1 MRNQKN
7 TYCFISDDTGKFY
20 KAVQQVN
27 GNYLISKNSQPY
39 PIKYNPINLLDVPFE
54 FATNV
59 KYFSLTRS
67 VVEPLKFIKDGAAIL
82 REFYHLGKG
91 TEHKVFLTVIDW
103 DGVDNLYKLSYNG
116 RIDLMK
122 KLESPDSG
130 MFTVPIVDNSAW
142 GIISQNDGV
151 QYSVECNERNPKAIR
166 VLFDGITLINTYT
179 YQTVQAPIVHNS
191 ISDLGNVSAWT
202 IPFVLVN
209 QDGDSVGIITKDQ
222 SLLPLGV
229 IDVPPTHDTQGWFFS
244 TAYAINDMTFSGSY
258 TFQWNIEY
266 PVSPTVFL
274 AGTTLKLYSTEE
286 PGFPNGRTYPIFQRP
301 FLSAPFTNG
310 SIHTVNFNI
319 TGINLSVDAKLFL
332 IIDLGES
339 YPTNTNIVVTPIVTN
354 FALKVKTIQ
363 QPFVAYGLRPLDLLQ
378 QLVGKATNNR
388 YTIGSNFFVE
398 NNKSICLPGDSFR
411 GIPNA
416 KIYSSIEDFFK
427 TFDAINYMAFR
438 TIIGQL
444 WMEKAIEVYRQDS
457 TLIDIGEVISIET
470 EPAEDYF
477 ANEVEVG
484 SPKVDLRHS
493 SGRLEFN
500 STNTFSIPIFS
511 TKKKLDFVTKYRMGC
526 YDEQFLMLDYQG
538 GSTKD
543 NSGDKTVYI
552 AQISDER
559 GMASEDI
566 ETFEN
571 VTINNA
577 PLEPIIKSPL
587 DNDVITFDMP
597 VIRGIAPPGSAVN
610 IYVDTVLD
618 GSTVAD
624 SNGNWSYNISTPL
637 SQFIDGVQTG
647 IHVIDATY
655 TDLSAPVTTI
665 NILIDTSTT
674 TSELITYPAVSQS
687 LYNNLPLV
695 KGVAQKDQNIDISL
709 DGVLITSVVADAS
722 CKWEYKFVTPIPNGN
737 HILSINALTDQVAFN
752 VDSNVAFPLITYI
765 GSELDGFLIVNNL
778 PLITGVAMPGAT
790 VQLWFNYINFPGSR
804 LNVTTIIADA
814 NGDWSYQVVPVTY
827 LDPVSGVPV
836 IIAPL
841 QNGLNIISTSLIN
854 EVVSINVVGYLLSRP
869 AYSSIQGVIDNS
881 VYNTEL
887 SPWRMMKNHFP
898 LLASICAKQGPGSID
913 FQTADKNSNLRTV
926 LGTEVIAENANAQI
940 SSLGTPIALLE
951 YANVKTRTLK
961 SFSSLLRNFNQGGI
975 IKLSVRGTDIYAL
988 PIGSMKMSSLHSD
1001 VHEWKL
1007 LLSPLTTYQSL
1018 LNLYKNGVLINLLSN
1033 SMFHSDYNSL
1043 HFVKYNY
1050 SLPAKYKVKDIYD
1063 DWFNNR
1069 NDQWLLNPLYIQKFE
1084 TGDVIRDQV
1093 ITNGVSNIILRLYR
1107 CRDAFLVDELFY
1119 QPVNPAPINTPEV
1132 VLEVQID
1139 WSIYPADQYFCVW
1152 FAGETPVGISE
1163 RVETR
1168 VKWDKT
1174 ILLEAWS
1181 SLNKVGFFF
1190 STGARTIIRVEGF
1203 IKKRQSDFDIVS
1215 SKDQNRNTKTLYETI
1230 GPWRFIRFGTAYGLP
1245 DYIYLKI
1252 KDGCILDN
1260 VMWEGVSYSLAEGEK
1275 IEPSDDVDGHPLYY
1289 YTVKMDLQDNPLG
1302 LTVEGVPDEGQQ
1314 GVVIVL
1320 DAEAIGL
1327 PVGQILRIE
1336 INNE

>member
-7 TYCFISDDTGKFY
+7 TYCFIKDESGKFY
-20 KAVQQVN
+20 RAIQQVN
-27 GNYLISKNSQPY
+27 GNYLITNNSQPY
-39 PIKYNPINLLDVPFE
+39 PIRYNPINLTEVPFE
-54 FATNV
+54 FATNK
-59 KYFSLTRS
+59 KYNSLVRS
-67 VVEPLKFIKDGAAIL
+67 IVEPLKFVKDGAAIL
-82 REFYHLGKG
+82 RQFYHLGKG
-91 TEHKVFLTVIDW
+91 TEHKVFLIVIDW
-103 DGVDNLYKLSYNG
+103 DGTDNIYKLSYSG

-122 KLESPDSG
+122 KIENPESG
-130 MFTVPIVDNSAW
+130 MFTVPIIDDSAW
-142 GIISQNDGV
+142 GVISQNDSV

-166 VLFDGITLINTYT
+166 VLFDGITLVNTYT

-191 ISDLGNVSAWT
+191 ISDLGNASAWT
-202 IPFVLVN
+202 IPFVLIN
-209 QDGDSVGIITKDQ
+209 QDGDSVGIISKDQ
-222 SLLPLGV
+222 SLTGITDIPPL
-229 IDVPPTHDTQGWFFS
+229 HDTPGWFFS

-274 AGTTLKLYSTEE
+274 AGTSLKLYSTEE
-286 PGFPNGRTYPIFQRP
+286 PGFPLGRTYPIFERP
-301 FLSAPFTNG
+301 FMSTPFTNG
-310 SIHTVNFNI
+310 SIHTVNFNV

-332 IIDLGES
+332 VIDLGET

-363 QPFVAYGLRPLDLLQ
+363 QPFIAYGLRPLDLLQ
-378 QLVGKATNNR
+378 DLVGQATNNR

-398 NNKSICLPGDSFR
+398 NNKSVCLSGDSLR

-427 TFDAINYMAFR
+427 TFDSIQWMAFR

-444 WMEKAIEVYRQDS
+444 FMEKWMEVYRQDS

-477 ANEVEVG
+477 ANELEVG

-511 TKKKLDFVTKYRMGC
+511 TKKKLDFVTKYRTGC
-526 YDEQFLMLDYQG
+526 YDMQFLILDYQG

-543 NSGDKTVYI
+543 NTGDKTVYI

-559 GMASEDI
+559 GTASEDI

-571 VTINNA
+571 VTIDSA

-587 DNDVITFDMP
+587 DNDAITFDMP
-597 VIRGIAPPGSAVN
+597 VIRGIAPPGSVVN

-618 GSTVAD
+618 GGTVAD
-624 SNGNWSYNISTPL
+624 SQGLWSYNISTPL
-637 SQFIDGVQTG
+637 SPFIDGVQTG
-647 IHVIDATY
+647 IHIIDATF

-665 NILIDTSTT
+665 NILINTSITT
-674 TSELITYPAVSQS
+674 ESLITYPAVNQS

-722 CKWEYKFVTPIPNGN
+722 CKWEYKFVTPITNGN
-737 HILSINALTDQVAFN
+737 HIISINALTDQISFN

-765 GSELDGFLIVNNL
+765 ESELDGFLIVNNL
-778 PLITGVAMPGAT
+778 PLIRGVAMPGEF
-790 VQLWFNYINFPGSR
+790 VELWFNYINFPGSR
-804 LNVTTIIADA
+804 LNTTPIIADA

-827 LDPVSGVPV
+827 LDPVSGIPV
-836 IIAPL
+836 IVAPL

-854 EVVSINVVGYLLSRP
+854 EVVSINVIGYLLSRP
-869 AYSSIQGVIDNS
+869 NYSSIQGVIDNT
-881 VYNTEL
+881 VFNTEL

-898 LLASICAKQGPGSID
+898 LLASICAKQMPGSIN
-913 FQTADKNSNLRTV
+913 FQTDDKNSNLRTV
-926 LGTEVIAENANAQI
+926 LGTEIIAENANANI
-940 SSLGTPIALLE
+940 NSLGAPAILLE
-951 YANVKTRTLK
+951 YVIVKTRTRK
-961 SFSSLLRNFNQGGI
+961 SFATLLNNFNQGGI
-975 IKLSVRGTDIYAL
+975 IKLNSRGTDLYAL
-988 PIGSMKMSSLHSD
+988 PIGSMKISSLHSD

-1007 LLSPLTTYQSL
+1007 LMSPLTTYQSL
-1018 LNLYKNGVLINLLSN
+1018 LNLYKNGITINLLSN
-1033 SMFHSDYNSL
+1033 TMFHSDYNTL
-1043 HFVKYNY
+1043 HFVKYDF
-1050 SLPAKYKVKDIYD
+1050 SLPVKYKVKDIYD

-1069 NDQWLLNPLYIQKFE
+1069 NEQWLLNPDYIQKLE
-1084 TGDVIRDQV
+1084 TGNVIRDQV
-1093 ITNGVSNIILRLYR
+1093 ITNGISNIILRLYR
-1107 CRDAFLVDELFY
+1107 CRDAFLIDELFY

-1139 WSIYPADQYFCVW
+1139 WSIYPEDQYFCVW
-1152 FAGETPVGISE
+1152 FAGSTPVGISE
-1163 RVETR
+1163 RVQTK
-1168 VKWDKT
+1168 VKWPGT
-1174 ILLEAWS
+1174 ILIEAWS

-1190 STGARTIIRVEGF
+1190 STGARTIILVEGF
-1203 IKKRQSDFDIVS
+1203 IKKRQSDFDIIS
-1215 SKDQNRNTKTLYETI
+1215 SKDQNRNTQTLYESI

-1245 DYIYLKI
+1245 DYLYQKI
-1252 KDGCILDN
+1252 KAGLILDN
-1260 VMWEGVSYSLAEGEK
+1260 VSIEGVFYSLAEGEK
-1275 IEPSDDVDGHPLYY
+1275 IESSDDVDGHPLYY
-1289 YTVKMDLQDNPLG
+1289 YIVKMDLRDNPLG
-1302 LTVEGVPDEGQQ
+1302 LTIDGVPDESQQ

-1320 DAEAIGL
+1320 DAEAVGL
-1327 PVGQILRIE
+1327 PVGQITRIE
-1336 INNE
+1336 LNVE